1 MPQSTESFD
10 LRLTSAVTAGKLA
23 RVVSRRLGFGGGSSL
38 PGVLAAHLDPNALG
52 KLAAG
57 LRFGS
62 VLVTGTNGKTT
73 TSRLLASI
81 LSEAGWRPVHN
92 RTGAN
97 LASGLTTA
105 LLENANLIGRN
116 RADCALFEVDEAVMP
131 RIREQVHPRVI
142 VLTNLFRDQ
151 LDRYGEIDYVAS
163 LWQKSLRDL
172 PDDVVVAINA
182 DDPALAALGQS
193 LEARVIY
200 YGLDTPG
207 NLTLDRFADSK
218 NCPRCGRPLEY
229 TAVRYAH
236 LGTYRCPGGTS
247 PDHPWTSRS
256 RA

>member
-73 TSRLLASI
+73 TSCLLASI

-200 YGLDTPG
+200 YGLDTPV
-207 NLTLDRFADSK
+207 T
-218 NCPRCGRPLEY
+218 
-229 TAVRYAH
+229 
-236 LGTYRCPGGTS
+236 
-247 PDHPWTSRS
+247 
-256 RA
+256 